1 MPTKHRSATVCLWAG
16 RTVAGLLL
24 VLACWMPEAVS
35 WYGRLRLL
43 TPAGQSAI
51 LAGYYLC
58 LIPTGLALADLDRLL
73 RRIRRGQVFLQA
85 NVRSIRRLIYH
96 CGAVSLICFLCAFLY
111 PPLLF
116 VTLIMAFLC
125 LVIAVVANV
134 MDAATRLREE
144 NDVTI

>member
-1 MPTKHRSATVCLWAG
+1 MPTKHPSATVCLWAG

-73 RRIRRGQVFLQA
+73 RRIRRGQVFC
-85 NVRSIRRLIYH
+85 RPTS
-96 CGAVSLICFLCAFLY
+96 GAS
-111 PPLLF
+111 
-116 VTLIMAFLC
+116 
-125 LVIAVVANV
+125 
-134 MDAATRLREE
+134 AA
-144 NDVTI
+144 

>member
-1 MPTKHRSATVCLWAG
+1 MPTKHPSATVCLWAG

-58 LIPTGLALADLDRLL
+58 LIPTGLALADLDRFCAAFAGG
-73 RRIRRGQVFLQA
+73 RYFCRPT
-85 NVRSIRRLIYH
+85 S
-96 CGAVSLICFLCAFLY
+96 GAS
-111 PPLLF
+111 
-116 VTLIMAFLC
+116 
-125 LVIAVVANV
+125 
-134 MDAATRLREE
+134 AA
-144 NDVTI
+144 